1 MEKYSKIIQAA
12 IIAVGLLM
20 LGLCIK
26 GGFDNF
32 TNKDRRVTVKG
43 LAEKV
48 VDADKVSWNMS
59 VGTTGND
66 LNAIFGVLNQRIE
79 IIQQY
84 LKENKLGGKATI
96 TVNSFSITDNDANV
110 WNERKPTYRYSVTR
124 SLNVTSTD
132 TKLISELQ
140 AKTSDALIE
149 RGVILE
155 GNYANY
161 EYTKF
166 QELKPEMMSEA
177 IAAAEKTAQQFAEN
191 SHSTINK
198 IVEAGQGEFSID
210 DAEDAAYQKKVR
222 VVSTITY
229 SLKD

>member
-1 MEKYSKIIQAA
+1 MEKYGKVIQAA
-12 IIAVGLLM
+12 IIAVGLLL

-26 GGFDNF
+26 GGIDNF

-48 VDADKVSWNMS
+48 VDADKVTWNLS
-59 VGTTGND
+59 VTFVGDNLD
-66 LNAIFGVLNQRIE
+66 ELFKLLNSKVG

-84 LKENKLGGKATI
+84 LKDNKVSEKAKI
-96 TVNSFSITDNDANV
+96 TVNSFDITDNNANV
-110 WNERKPTYRYSVTR
+110 WSERKPTYRYSVTR
-124 SLNVTSTD
+124 SLNVASTD
-132 TKLISELQ
+132 TKLISELKEK
-140 AKTSDALIE
+140 AADELLEK
-149 RGVILE
+149 GVMLDN
-155 GNYANY
+155 NYTNY

-198 IVEAGQGEFSID
+198 IVEAGQGEFSIESAD
-210 DAEDAAYQKKVR
+210 IPYQKKVR

>member
-84 LKENKLGGKATI
+84 LKENKLDGKATI

-124 SLNVTSTD
+124 SLSVTSTD

-210 DAEDAAYQKKVR
+210 EAEDAAYQKKVR

>member
-1 MEKYSKIIQAA
+1 MEKYGKVIQAA
-12 IIAVGLLM
+12 IIAVGLLL

-26 GGFDNF
+26 GGIDNF

-48 VDADKVSWNMS
+48 VDADKVTWNLS
-59 VGTTGND
+59 VTFVGDNLD
-66 LNAIFGVLNQRIE
+66 ELFKQLNGKVG

-84 LKENKLGGKATI
+84 LKDNKVSDKAKI
-96 TVNSFSITDNDANV
+96 TVNSFDITDNNANV
-110 WNERKPTYRYSVTR
+110 WSERKPTYRYSVTR
-124 SLNVTSTD
+124 SLNVASTD
-132 TKLISELQ
+132 TKLISELKEK
-140 AKTSDALIE
+140 AADELLEK
-149 RGVILE
+149 GVMLDN
-155 GNYANY
+155 NYTNY

-198 IVEAGQGEFSID
+198 IVEAGQGEFSIESAD
-210 DAEDAAYQKKVR
+210 IPYQKKVR

>member
-1 MEKYSKIIQAA
+1 MEKYGKVIQAA
-12 IIAVGLLM
+12 IIAVGLLL

-26 GGFDNF
+26 GGIDNF

-48 VDADKVSWNMS
+48 VDADKVTWNMS
-59 VGTTGND
+59 VTFVGDNLD
-66 LNAIFGVLNQRIE
+66 ELFKLLNGKVG

-84 LKENKLGGKATI
+84 LKDNKVSEKAKI
-96 TVNSFSITDNDANV
+96 TVNSFDITDNNANV
-110 WNERKPTYRYSVTR
+110 WSERKPTYRYSVTR
-124 SLNVTSTD
+124 SLNVASTD
-132 TKLISELQ
+132 TKLISELKEK
-140 AKTSDALIE
+140 AADELLEK
-149 RGVILE
+149 GVMLDN
-155 GNYANY
+155 NYTNY

-198 IVEAGQGEFSID
+198 IVEAGQGEFSIESAD
-210 DAEDAAYQKKVR
+210 IPYQKKVR

>member
-1 MEKYSKIIQAA
+1 MEKYGKLIYAA
-12 IIAVGLLM
+12 ILAFGMLL

-26 GGFDNF
+26 SGIDNF

-48 VDADKVSWNMS
+48 VDSDEVTWTLSVSYVGDNLNELFNILNGKIAD
-59 VGTTGND
+59 
-66 LNAIFGVLNQRIE
+66 
-79 IIQQY
+79 IQKY
-84 LKENKLGGKATI
+84 LKENGIDGKATVK
-96 TVNSFSITDNDANV
+96 VNSFDITDNNANV
-110 WNERKPTYRYSVTR
+110 WSERRPAFRYSVSR
-124 SLNVTSTD
+124 SISVVSND
-132 TKLISELQ
+132 TKFIAELKD
-140 AKTSDALIE
+140 KTADALLE
-149 RGVILE
+149 RGVMLDN
-155 GNYANY
+155 NYASY
-161 EYTKF
+161 EFTKF

-198 IVEAGQGEFSID
+198 IVEAGQGEFSIESD
-210 DAEDAAYQKKVR
+210 DIAYKKKVR

>member
-1 MEKYSKIIQAA
+1 MEKYGKLIYAA
-12 IIAVGLLM
+12 ILAFGMLL

-26 GGFDNF
+26 SGIDNF

-48 VDADKVSWNMS
+48 VDSDEVTWTLSVSYVGDNLNELFNILNGKIAD
-59 VGTTGND
+59 
-66 LNAIFGVLNQRIE
+66 
-79 IIQQY
+79 IQKY
-84 LKENKLGGKATI
+84 LKENGTDGKATVK
-96 TVNSFSITDNDANV
+96 VNSFDITDNNANV
-110 WNERKPTYRYSVTR
+110 WSERRPAFRYSVSR
-124 SLNVTSTD
+124 SISVVSND
-132 TKLISELQ
+132 TMFIAELKDK
-140 AKTSDALIE
+140 AADALLE
-149 RGVILE
+149 RGVMLDN
-155 GNYANY
+155 NYASY
-161 EYTKF
+161 EFTKF

-198 IVEAGQGEFSID
+198 IVEAGQGEFSIESD
-210 DAEDAAYQKKVR
+210 DIPYKKKVR

>member
-1 MEKYSKIIQAA
+1 MKYEKTLQAA

-48 VDADKVSWNMS
+48 VDADKVTWTMS
-59 VGTTGND
+59 VSASGDNLQTIFSG
-66 LNAIFGVLNQRIE
+66 LNEQIAA
-79 IIQQY
+79 IQQF
-84 LKENKLGGKATI
+84 LKENKVGSKATI
-96 TVNSFSITDNDANV
+96 TVGSFNVTDNDDNV
-110 WNERKPTYRYSVTR
+110 WSERRPLYRYSVNRGLT
-124 SLNVTSTD
+124 VTCND
-132 TKLISELQ
+132 TKFISEVMKQ
-140 AKTSDALIE
+140 GDALIS
-149 RGVILE
+149 RGIILNA
-155 GNYANY
+155 NYANY

-166 QELKPEMMSEA
+166 QQLKPEMMRDA

-210 DAEDAAYQKKVR
+210 DADIPYQKKVR

>member
-84 LKENKLGGKATI
+84 LKENKLDGKATI

>member
-1 MEKYSKIIQAA
+1 
-12 IIAVGLLM
+12 
-20 LGLCIK
+20 
-26 GGFDNF
+26 
-32 TNKDRRVTVKG
+32 
-43 LAEKV
+43 
-48 VDADKVSWNMS
+48 MS

-84 LKENKLGGKATI
+84 LKENKLDGKATI

-149 RGVILE
+149 SGVILE

>member
-1 MEKYSKIIQAA
+1 MEKYGKVIQAA
-12 IIAVGLLM
+12 IIAVGLLL

-26 GGFDNF
+26 GGIDNF

-48 VDADKVSWNMS
+48 VDADKVTWSLS
-59 VGTTGND
+59 VTFVGDNLDD
-66 LNAIFGVLNQRIE
+66 LFKQLNGKVG

-84 LKENKLGGKATI
+84 LKDNKVSDKAKI
-96 TVNSFSITDNDANV
+96 TVNSFDITDNNANV
-110 WNERKPTYRYSVTR
+110 WSERKPTYRYSVTR
-124 SLNVTSTD
+124 SLNVASTD
-132 TKLISELQ
+132 TKLISELKEK
-140 AKTSDALIE
+140 AADELLEK
-149 RGVILE
+149 GVMLDN
-155 GNYANY
+155 NYTNY

-198 IVEAGQGEFSID
+198 IVEAGQGEFSIESAD
-210 DAEDAAYQKKVR
+210 IPYQKKVR

>member
-1 MEKYSKIIQAA
+1 MEKYGKLIYAA
-12 IIAVGLLM
+12 IRAFGMLL

-26 GGFDNF
+26 SGIDNF

-48 VDADKVSWNMS
+48 VDSDEVTWTLSVSYVGDNLNELFNILNGKIAD
-59 VGTTGND
+59 
-66 LNAIFGVLNQRIE
+66 
-79 IIQQY
+79 IQKY
-84 LKENKLGGKATI
+84 LKENGIDGKATVK
-96 TVNSFSITDNDANV
+96 VNSFDITDNNANV
-110 WNERKPTYRYSVTR
+110 WSERRPAFRYSVSR
-124 SLNVTSTD
+124 SLSVVSND
-132 TKLISELQ
+132 TKFIAELKD
-140 AKTSDALIE
+140 KTADALLE
-149 RGVILE
+149 RGVMLDN
-155 GNYANY
+155 NYASY
-161 EYTKF
+161 EFTKF

-210 DAEDAAYQKKVR
+210 DADIPYQKKVR

>member
-1 MEKYSKIIQAA
+1 MEKYGKLIQAA
-12 IIAVGLLM
+12 IIALGLLL

-26 GGFDNF
+26 SGIDNF

-48 VDADKVSWNMS
+48 VDADKVTWNIS
-59 VGTTGND
+59 VTGVGDNLD
-66 LNAIFGVLNQRIE
+66 GIFALLNGNVQT
-79 IIQQY
+79 IQQY
-84 LKENKLGGKATI
+84 LKENKIDGKATVS
-96 TVNSFSITDNDANV
+96 VNSFEITDNNANV
-110 WNERKPTYRYSVTR
+110 WSERKPTYRYSVTR
-124 SLNVTSTD
+124 SLVINSND
-132 TKLISELQ
+132 TKFISELKER
-140 AKTSDALIE
+140 ASDELLQK
-149 RGVILE
+149 GVMLD

-198 IVEAGQGEFSID
+198 IVEAGQGEFSIESAD
-210 DAEDAAYQKKVR
+210 IAYQKKVR

>member
-1 MEKYSKIIQAA
+1 MEKYGKLIQAA
-12 IIAVGLLM
+12 ILAVGLLL

-26 GGFDNF
+26 SGIDNF

-48 VDADKVSWNMS
+48 VDADKVTWNLS
-59 VGTTGND
+59 VTYVGDD
-66 LNAIFGVLNQRIE
+66 LDGLFKLLNSKVD

-84 LKENKLGGKATI
+84 LKDSKVSDKAKV
-96 TVNSFSITDNDANV
+96 TVNSFSITDNNANV
-110 WNERKPTYRYSVTR
+110 WSERRPTYRYSVTR
-124 SLNVTSTD
+124 SLNVASND
-132 TKLISELQ
+132 TKLISELKEK
-140 AKTSDALIE
+140 AADDLLEK
-149 RGVILE
+149 GVMLDN
-155 GNYANY
+155 NYANY

-210 DAEDAAYQKKVR
+210 DADIAYQKKVR